1 MILGESRV
9 PSPLYQVPYHVFA
22 LDIGLVSQS
31 AIVLFYPACCPWVR
45 EPLLSVFHLLIN
57 FQRLKKKKDA
67 LFEEF
72 EGKEDS
78 Y

>member
-1 MILGESRV
+1 M
-9 PSPLYQVPYHVFA
+9 PSALYQVPYHVFA

-31 AIVLFYPACCPWVR
+31 ATVLFYPACCPWVR

-57 FQRLKKKKDA
+57 FQRLKKKKKDA